1 MHVDAGIC
9 GTAGIDDQLVLVQGV
24 GGDQGGVGQ
33 PTLLHGQ
40 GEVGHCI
47 DVTHHVN
54 LISRGRLK
62 VSIRSTDNAI
72 ISTIT
77 IAESVRF
84 SRRVDRFS
92 SSETS

>member
-1 MHVDAGIC
+1 MHVDAGNC
-9 GTAGIDDQLVLVQGV
+9 RTASIDDQLVLGRGL
-24 GGDQGGVGQ
+24 GGDLGGVAE
-33 PTLLHGQ
+33 PTLLHGE
-40 GEVGHCI
+40 GEIGHCI

-72 ISTIT
+72 TTTIT

-84 SRRVDRFS
+84 SKRVERFS